1 MKYQKNKNKEDTFMK
16 LLATAFLLMISS
28 ATFADT
34 KTMNREATEKQ
45 NTYPAMEDRFGGT
58 RS

>member
-1 MKYQKNKNKEDTFMK
+1 MK
-16 LLATAFLLMISS
+16 LLAIAFLSMISS

-34 KTMNREATEKQ
+34 KIMDGDPAGNQ
-45 NTYPAMEDRFGGT
+45 NTYPTMEDRFGGT

>member
-1 MKYQKNKNKEDTFMK
+1 MK

-34 KTMNREATEKQ
+34 KIMEGDPNGYQ
-45 NTYPAMEDRFGGT
+45 NSYPAIEDRLGNGNDN
-58 RS
+58 